1 MFDPLANLD
10 QIFYDAK
17 ALKNLRKQNEVRDS
31 KVILIANKNE
41 EMIINY

>member
-1 MFDPLANLD
+1 MCIRDR
-10 QIFYDAK
+10 IFYDAE